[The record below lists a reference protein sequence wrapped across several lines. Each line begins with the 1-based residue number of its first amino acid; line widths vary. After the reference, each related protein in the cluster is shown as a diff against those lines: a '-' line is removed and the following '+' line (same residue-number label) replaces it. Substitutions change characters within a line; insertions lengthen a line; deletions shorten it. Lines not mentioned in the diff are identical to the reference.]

1 MEEKE
6 KKSGTGFFYGVIGV
20 ATLVVAIIGATF
32 AYFTATAEDTNTIQG
47 EAANTG
53 LSLEVTHLSTGAVG
67 GLIPL
72 NTTDLQ
78 KAVTGDTA
86 ATGDPKTCLDSN
98 NNSICQIYSIKVI
111 NEGNS
116 IAAVTG
122 TLDLQAVPYQGVE
135 EEEEQQSSFAN
146 LKWQVLT
153 DSTTVNTGATSYG
166 IGENP
171 IASNV
176 TLNAE
181 GDQTFY
187 VVIWIDNLN
196 EAQNSADYGH
206 FNGSVAFNSADGSG
220 ISATFS
226 A

>member
-86 ATGDPKTCLDSN
+86 ATGDPKTCLDSK

-153 DSTTVNTGATSYG
+153 DSTTVNPGATSYG

>member
-6 KKSGTGFFYGVIGV
+6 KKSVTGFFYGVIGV

-153 DSTTVNTGATSYG
+153 DSTTVNPEATSYG

>member
-122 TLDLQAVPYQGVE
+122 TLDLQAVPYQGVD
-135 EEEEQQSSFAN
+135 EEEEQESSFAN

-153 DSTTVNTGATSYG
+153 DSTTVNPGATSYG

>member
-6 KKSGTGFFYGVIGV
+6 KKNGTGFFYGVIGV

-53 LSLEVTHLSTGAVG
+53 LSLEVTHLSTGAVS

-72 NTTDLQ
+72 NSNDLQ

-86 ATGDPKTCLDSN
+86 ATGDPKTCLDKN
-98 NNSICQIYSIKVI
+98 NNTICQVYSIKVT

-122 TLDLQAVPYQGVE
+122 TLDLQPVSSPEAE
-135 EEEEQQSSFAN
+135 EGGESAFAN

-153 DSTTVNTGATSYG
+153 DASTVNPGATSYG

-171 IASNV
+171 IASNI

-181 GDQTFY
+181 GNQTFY
-187 VVIWIDNLN
+187 IVIWIDNL
-196 EAQNSADYGH
+196 EESQNAADHGH
-206 FNGSVAFNSADGSG
+206 FNGSVAFNSAEGSG

>member
-153 DSTTVNTGATSYG
+153 DSTTVNPDATSYG

>member
-32 AYFTATAEDTNTIQG
+32 AYFTATAEDTDTIKG

-153 DSTTVNTGATSYG
+153 DSTTVNPGATSYG

>member
-32 AYFTATAEDTNTIQG
+32 AYFTATAEDTDTIKG

-153 DSTTVNTGATSYG
+153 DSTTVNPEATSYG

>member
-32 AYFTATAEDTNTIQG
+32 AYFTATAEDTDTIKG

-78 KAVTGDTA
+78 KAVTGDA
-86 ATGDPKTCLDSN
+86 KATGEAKACLDSN

-135 EEEEQQSSFAN
+135 EEEQQSSFAN

-153 DSTTVNTGATSYG
+153 DSTTVNPGATSYG

>member
-153 DSTTVNTGATSYG
+153 DSTTVNPGATSYG

-187 VVIWIDNLN
+187 VVIWIDNLK

>member
-1 MEEKE
+1 MYCSLK
-6 KKSGTGFFYGVIGV
+6 
-20 ATLVVAIIGATF
+20 AI
-32 AYFTATAEDTNTIQG
+32 FTTN
-47 EAANTG
+47 
-53 LSLEVTHLSTGAVG
+53 
-67 GLIPL
+67 LI
-72 NTTDLQ
+72 
-78 KAVTGDTA
+78 
-86 ATGDPKTCLDSN
+86 S

-135 EEEEQQSSFAN
+135 EEEEQESSFAN

-153 DSTTVNTGATSYG
+153 DSTTVNPAATSYG

>member
-153 DSTTVNTGATSYG
+153 DSTTVNPGATSYG

>member
-122 TLDLQAVPYQGVE
+122 TLDLQAVPYQGVD

-153 DSTTVNTGATSYG
+153 DSTTVNPGATSYG

>member
-72 NTTDLQ
+72 NTKKKK

-122 TLDLQAVPYQGVE
+122 TLDLQAVPYQGVD
-135 EEEEQQSSFAN
+135 EEEEQESSFAN

-153 DSTTVNTGATSYG
+153 DSTTVNPGATSYG

>member
-32 AYFTATAEDTNTIQG
+32 AYFTATAEDTDTIKG

-78 KAVTGDTA
+78 KAVTGDA
-86 ATGDPKTCLDSN
+86 KATGEAKACLDSN

-153 DSTTVNTGATSYG
+153 DSTTVNPGATSYG